1 MKKLALALSLLALL
15 GTANADAHGPYRMGG
30 WHGGYY
36 HGGYGCGGC
45 WVAPALIGGVVGYEL
60 ARPETVVVE
69 QQPVIVQQPQTVV
82 QAPPVGY
89 HWQQM
94 IDPQT
99 NTQKIV
105 LVPN

>member
-1 MKKLALALSLLALL
+1 MKKLLLAVSLVSL
-15 GTANADAHGPYRMGG
+15 AFTASAQWHH
-30 WHGGYY
+30 HGGYY
-36 HGGYGCGGC
+36 RGGYGCGGC
-45 WVAPALIGGVVGYEL
+45 WVAPAIIGGVVGYEL
-60 ARPETVVVE
+60 SRPAPVIVE